1 MNQDDPGSDFTENGT
16 ARYDQE
22 HTQTTSESG
31 RRTSAD
37 ADRPEKPNI
46 FRQVA
51 ASSFMITYGLW
62 AGFIMGYN
70 AVGIPSFCRDDQR
83 PFDMTIHSRSL
94 FASTTNIAGLLGS
107 LCSGLVPRRISG
119 QTWFLICLLLP
130 MCFLWILIAYSPV
143 FPLMLAARALQ
154 GFFGS
159 VYMAYSQ
166 VYTSEVAHKSSV
178 NSFATLLATF
188 PTGKFW
194 LTAQPQS
201 PCPSCRSC

>member
-37 ADRPEKPNI
+37 ADPPEKPNI
-46 FRQVA
+46 FRQVQTAQFLFWVLFGFYRLFTLFNFLLFFLVQVA

-94 FASTTNIAGLLGS
+94 FGKLH
-107 LCSGLVPRRISG
+107 LVPEDPKR
-119 QTWFLICLLLP
+119 LI
-130 MCFLWILIAYSPV
+130 F
-143 FPLMLAARALQ
+143 
-154 GFFGS
+154 
-159 VYMAYSQ
+159 
-166 VYTSEVAHKSSV
+166 
-178 NSFATLLATF
+178 LLAVITTCEDF
-188 PTGKFW
+188 
-194 LTAQPQS
+194 LHDNSLQPEYS
-201 PCPSCRSC
+201 RTHVSSHFNHL